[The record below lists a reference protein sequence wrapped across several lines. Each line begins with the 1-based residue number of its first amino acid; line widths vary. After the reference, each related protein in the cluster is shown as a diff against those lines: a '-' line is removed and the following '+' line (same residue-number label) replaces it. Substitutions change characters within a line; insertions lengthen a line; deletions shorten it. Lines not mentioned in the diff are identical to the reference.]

1 MRRTDREVSEP
12 KILDEILR
20 RGRSLH
26 LGLTDEDGTYVV
38 PVNYGACW
46 EKGRRVLYFHGA
58 DKGKKMEL
66 IRKDPRASFCVTVE
80 GGVRPGETAGNY
92 SFAYE
97 SVMGT
102 GRIEI
107 LESLSEKRRGLA
119 CLFSHYAPEREF
131 ESPDRVVE
139 KTAVLR
145 LLVEEISGK
154 HRM

>member
-46 EKGRRVLYFHGA
+46 EEGRRVLYFHGA

-66 IRKDPRASFCVTVE
+66 IRKDPRAPS
-80 GGVRPGETAGNY
+80 A
-92 SFAYE
+92 
-97 SVMGT
+97 
-102 GRIEI
+102 
-107 LESLSEKRRGLA
+107 
-119 CLFSHYAPEREF
+119 
-131 ESPDRVVE
+131 
-139 KTAVLR
+139 
-145 LLVEEISGK
+145 
-154 HRM
+154 